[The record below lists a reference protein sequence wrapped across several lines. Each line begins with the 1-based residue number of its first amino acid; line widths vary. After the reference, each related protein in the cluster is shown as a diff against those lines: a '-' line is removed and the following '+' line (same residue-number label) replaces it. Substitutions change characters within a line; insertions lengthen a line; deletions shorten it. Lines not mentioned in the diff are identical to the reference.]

1 VIYHFGLDMHDIAQF
16 LARHPPFDTLE
27 EKELEEVSSAAEIE
41 FYAAG
46 TAILE
51 SAEATSRFAYVV
63 RRGSV
68 ELLVDGRL
76 HDLLGEGE
84 MFAFASLLQDA
95 PLGFVARAAEDTLAY
110 RFPEHAILPVL
121 ERAAAVRFVVRSLT
135 RDVQLLTRPEE
146 PPVPSGGGR
155 RVRELLRSPAL
166 VCPPE
171 TSVQDA
177 ARRMVAEGATCVLV
191 DLGERHGIVTDRDIR
206 TRVVA
211 DGAGPETPV
220 SEVMSAPAWT
230 VAADRSGTEAL
241 LEMLDHGIRHL
252 PVVAPDGSLLG
263 VLDDVDLM
271 ASERRA
277 PFRLRAQIARGTDV
291 AAVAGAAEQLPAT
304 VIALHDAEVPAAAV
318 SRVMA
323 GIHDTIVRRLIELA
337 HEELG
342 APEVPYAWLATG
354 SYARREPFPS
364 SDVDSALAWDG
375 PADEPALRS
384 RLAAVAEL
392 VAQGI
397 EACGLRS
404 DPRGAMAGRPLFTR
418 SIEGWE
424 RAVAAWTRDPDEGR
438 GLMLMSVV
446 IECDAVWGS
455 TVLGRRIGAAA
466 AGAPDRGLLLSRF
479 AAAALAER
487 PPTGFLRDFVL
498 HSTGERKGVL
508 DIKRGGLLP
517 IESLA
522 RWSGLAAGIGA
533 ASTSERL
540 RASEVAGT
548 LSSSDAAT
556 LRDALELMSA
566 LRMEH
571 QVEQLRAGRKP
582 DDLIAPKSLPPVT
595 RTALKEAFRAVRRVQ
610 RGIAVALGMS
620 GR

>member
-1 VIYHFGLDMHDIAQF
+1 VIYHSGPDMHDISQF
-16 LARHPPFDTLE
+16 LAQHPPFDTLE
-27 EKELEEVSSAAEIE
+27 EKELEEVASAAEIE

-51 SAEATSRFAYVV
+51 SAEETSRFAYVV

-68 ELLVDGRL
+68 ELRVDGRL

-84 MFAFASLLQDA
+84 MFAFASLLQEA

-121 ERAAAVRFVVRSLT
+121 ERAAAVRFVVRSLA
-135 RDVQLLTRPEE
+135 RDVHLLARPEE
-146 PPVPSGGGR
+146 PPVSSGGGR
-155 RVRELLRSPAL
+155 SVRELIRSPAL

-171 TSVQDA
+171 TSVQEA

-252 PVVAPDGSLLG
+252 PVVEADGSLLG

-277 PFRLRAQIARGTDV
+277 PFRLRAQIARGADV
-291 AAVAGAAEQLPAT
+291 AEVAAAAQRLPAT
-304 VIALHDAEVPAAAV
+304 VIALHDADVPAAAI

-337 HEELG
+337 HEQLG

-375 PADEPALRS
+375 PADPALRT
-384 RLAAVAEL
+384 RFEAVAEL

-397 EACGLRS
+397 EACGLHA
-404 DPRGAMAGRPLFTR
+404 DPQGARAGRPLFTR
-418 SIEGWE
+418 SIDDWE
-424 RAVAAWTRDPDEGR
+424 RAVARWTRDPDEGR

-455 TVLGRRIGAAA
+455 TALGRRIGAAA
-466 AGAPDRGLLLSRF
+466 AGAPDRGSLLSRF

-517 IESLA
+517 VESLA

-540 RASEVAGT
+540 RASELAGT
-548 LSSSDAAT
+548 LSSADAAA

-571 QVEQLRAGRKP
+571 QVEQLRAGRRP

-595 RTALKEAFRAVRRVQ
+595 RTALKEAFRALRRVQ
-610 RGIAVALGMS
+610 RGIAVAHGMS

>member
-1 VIYHFGLDMHDIAQF
+1 VHDIAEF
-16 LARHPPFDTLE
+16 LRRHPPFESLDEDL
-27 EKELEEVSSAAEIE
+27 LQRVARAAEIE

-51 SAEATSRFAYVV
+51 SAEATSRYAYVV

-121 ERAAAVRFVVRSLT
+121 ERPAAVRFVVRSLA
-135 RDVQLLTRPEE
+135 RDVRLLTRAEE
-146 PPVPSGGGR
+146 PPMPSPGGR
-155 RVRELLRSPAL
+155 PVRELIRSPAL
-166 VCPPE
+166 VCPPD
-171 TSVQDA
+171 TGVQEA
-177 ARRMVAEGATCVLV
+177 ARRMVDQGGTCVVV
-191 DLGERHGIVTDRDIR
+191 DLGERYGIVTDRDLR

-252 PVVAPDGSLLG
+252 PVVDAGGSLLG

-277 PFRLRAQIARGTDV
+277 PFRLRAQIARGVDS
-291 AAVAGAAEQLPAT
+291 AAVTGAAAELPET
-304 VIALHDAEVPAAAV
+304 VVALHDADVPAAAI
-318 SRVMA
+318 SRMMA

-337 HEELG
+337 HDELG
-342 APEVPYAWLATG
+342 APPVPYAWLATG
-354 SYARREPFPS
+354 SYGRREPFPS
-364 SDVDSALAWDG
+364 SDVDSALAWEG
-375 PADEPALRS
+375 PGDDSELRE
-384 RLAAVAEL
+384 RLVAVARRVVDGL
-392 VAQGI
+392 
-397 EACGLRS
+397 EAAGLHS
-404 DPRGAMAGRPLFTR
+404 DPKGAVAGKPLFTR
-418 SIEGWE
+418 SIGDWV
-424 RAVAAWTRDPDEGR
+424 RAIEAWSRDPDEGR

-446 IECDAVWGS
+446 IESDAVWGS
-455 TVLGRRIGAAA
+455 TALAKRISEASIGA
-466 AGAPDRGLLLSRF
+466 PSRDLLLSRLR
-479 AAAALAER
+479 AAALAER
-487 PPTGFLRDFVL
+487 PPTGFFRDFVL

-522 RWSGLAAGIGA
+522 RWSGLAAGVGA

-548 LSSSDAAT
+548 LAT
-556 LRDALELMSA
+556 GDVAVLRNALELMSE

-571 QVEQLRAGRKP
+571 QVEQLRAGRQP
-582 DDLIAPKSLPPVT
+582 DNLIAPKSLPSIT
-595 RTALKEAFRAVRRVQ
+595 RTALKEAFRAVARVQ
-610 RGIAVALGMS
+610 RGLGVELGLS
-620 GR
+620 AR

>member
-1 VIYHFGLDMHDIAQF
+1 MHDISQF
-16 LARHPPFDTLE
+16 LAQHPPFDTLE
-27 EKELEEVSSAAEIE
+27 EKELEEVASAAEIE
-41 FYAAG
+41 FYAAD

-51 SAEATSRFAYVV
+51 SAEETSRFAYVV

-68 ELLVDGRL
+68 ELRVDGRL

-84 MFAFASLLQDA
+84 MFAFASLLQEA

-121 ERAAAVRFVVRSLT
+121 ERAAAVRFVVRSLA
-135 RDVQLLTRPEE
+135 RDVHLLTRPEE
-146 PPVPSGGGR
+146 PPTPSGGGR
-155 RVRELLRSPAL
+155 PVRELIRSPAL

-252 PVVAPDGSLLG
+252 PVVEADGSLLG

-277 PFRLRAQIARGTDV
+277 PFRLRAQIARGADV
-291 AAVAGAAEQLPAT
+291 AEVAAAAQRLPAT
-304 VIALHDAEVPAAAV
+304 VIALHDADVPAAAI

-337 HEELG
+337 HEQLG
-342 APEVPYAWLATG
+342 VPEVPYAWLATG

-375 PADEPALRS
+375 PADPALRT
-384 RLAAVAEL
+384 RFEGVAEL

-397 EACGLRS
+397 EACGLRA
-404 DPRGAMAGRPLFTR
+404 DPQGAKAGRPLFTR
-418 SIEGWE
+418 SIDDWE
-424 RAVAAWTRDPDEGR
+424 RAVARWTRDPDEGR

-517 IESLA
+517 VESLA

-540 RASEVAGT
+540 RASELAGT
-548 LSSSDAAT
+548 LSSADAAA

-571 QVEQLRAGRKP
+571 QVDQLRAGRRP

-595 RTALKEAFRAVRRVQ
+595 RTALKEAFRALRRVQ
-610 RGIAVALGMS
+610 RGIAVAHGMS
-620 GR
+620 VR